1 MVCITEP
8 MITPPSPPTLLPL
21 RERVRLW
28 MKHRPSPDGRYEGF
42 KPYFDDPRGP
52 VARHIET
59 GDEFIFL
66 HKDVH

>member
-1 MVCITEP
+1 
-8 MITPPSPPTLLPL
+8 
-21 RERVRLW
+21 